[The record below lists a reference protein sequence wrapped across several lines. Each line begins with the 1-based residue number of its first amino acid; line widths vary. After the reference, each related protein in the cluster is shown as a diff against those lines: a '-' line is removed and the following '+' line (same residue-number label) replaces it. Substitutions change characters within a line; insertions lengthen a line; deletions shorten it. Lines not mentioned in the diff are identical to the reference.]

1 MGCSYP
7 KFAPLKDC
15 QVDSATLVL
24 CRSILMG
31 LTNIISSLGARILTP
46 DKRFNPLKYETS
58 DVRSSCREKQYYYTM
73 FTIRKTL

>member
-1 MGCSYP
+1 MGCSYL

-15 QVDSATLVL
+15 QVDSTSLL
-24 CRSILMG
+24 ILMG
-31 LTNIISSLGARILTP
+31 LKNIISTLGARILTP